1 MRVTAVGIAE
11 SYMRIR
17 SLLTVAVSLAMLV
30 TVGLGAALWLVAEQL
45 AQVSAEQAR
54 AQAVARDASALL
66 VLTHEYALH
75 AEERIR
81 QQWRAHHAHLLDTL
95 AAPSGDV
102 RSTPQ
107 EAAAQANAL
116 STRFD
121 QLAATTGTSEDQVQ
135 QRRTLLL
142 DQLLTHTQ
150 ALFDTANRWGDTA
163 GASRQAV
170 ERGLQWLLIAV
181 PGGMLVILV
190 ALAALLARHVL
201 DPLARLHAAVLAVA
215 RGDLSVRCA
224 STAADEFGV
233 LARTFDAMAV
243 DLVSQLRREVAERQQ
258 AEQSL
263 AEFSREFET
272 FLDQTPEF
280 VYFKD
285 RDSRFRFCSQTLA
298 RITGHASWREM
309 IGKHDLEVFPAD
321 TARIYFEEERPIFS
335 EGRSLL
341 DKVDPYYDADGRPG
355 YVQTCKWP
363 LFDDHGQVVGLI
375 GTSRD
380 ITEQKRNEGRLQ
392 LAASVFTHARE
403 GIIITDADARIV
415 EVNDAFTRITGCSRA
430 EALGQNPRI
439 LKSGRQAP
447 EFYTAMWQALTEQG
461 HWSGEVWNRRRNGEV
476 YAELL
481 TISAVRD
488 AAGTTQNYV
497 GLFTD
502 ITLIKDHQREL
513 EHIVHYDALTR
524 LPNRVLL
531 ADRLHQAMAQSQ
543 RRGQS
548 LAVVYLDL
556 DGFKAVNDQHGH
568 EAGDELL
575 ICVAR
580 HMHDALRQGDTLARI
595 GGDEFVAV
603 LVDLADP
610 CDCEPVLLRLL
621 QAAARSVT
629 AAETLLNVSA
639 SIGVT
644 LYPQDEADADLLL
657 RHADQAMYL
666 AKQAGRNRYHLF
678 DADQL
683 AAVKSQRETH

>member
-1 MRVTAVGIAE
+1 LRK
-11 SYMRIR
+11 SLR
-17 SLLTVAVSLAMLV
+17 SRHAP
-30 TVGLGAALWLVAEQL
+30 
-45 AQVSAEQAR
+45 R
-54 AQAVARDASALL
+54 AVARDASALL

-95 AAPSGDV
+95 AAPSADA

-201 DPLARLHAAVLAVA
+201 DPLSRLHAAVLAVA

-321 TARIYFEEERPIFS
+321 TARIYFEEERPIFN

-355 YVQTCKWP
+355 SYRPASGPSRRPRPGGRTDRHQPRHHRAETQRRVACNWLPACSRTPARGSSSPTPTRASSRSTTHSPASPAAAGPKPWARTRAFSSPVARRRSSTPRCGRRSP
-363 LFDDHGQVVGLI
+363 
-375 GTSRD
+375 SRD
-380 ITEQKRNEGRLQ
+380 
-392 LAASVFTHARE
+392 
-403 GIIITDADARIV
+403 
-415 EVNDAFTRITGCSRA
+415 TGPA
-430 EALGQNPRI
+430 
-439 LKSGRQAP
+439 KSGTGAA
-447 EFYTAMWQALTEQG
+447 TARC
-461 HWSGEVWNRRRNGEV
+461 N
-476 YAELL
+476 AELL

-548 LAVVYLDL
+548 LAVAYLDL

-610 CDCEPVLLRLL
+610 RDCEPVLLRLL

-629 AAETLLNVSA
+629 ADETLLNVSA

-644 LYPQDEADADLLL
+644 LYPQDGADADLLL

-678 DADQL
+678 DVDQL
-683 AAVKSQRETH
+683 AAVKSPRETH